1 MVVMTKIDALNFLD
15 PEELTHEFTPMGLA
29 EFDSHWLT
37 QFVECSDSILAA
49 RIWLEGT
56 QSKDFAS
63 FRHSIEIGRA
73 HV

>member
-49 RIWLEGT
+49 RIWL
-56 QSKDFAS
+56 
-63 FRHSIEIGRA
+63 IEQFKQGRLIELDS
-73 HV
+73 